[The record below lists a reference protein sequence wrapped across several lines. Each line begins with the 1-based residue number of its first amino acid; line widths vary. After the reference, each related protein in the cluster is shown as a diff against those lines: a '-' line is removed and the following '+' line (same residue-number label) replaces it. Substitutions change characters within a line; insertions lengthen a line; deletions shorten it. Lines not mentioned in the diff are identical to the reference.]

1 MCDILVSQAG
11 SHIRMTCCGAAVP
24 DWHHDFIMSISALT
38 VCIPMELSHMCNIE
52 MAACV
57 KYECHMEAHR
67 YSWLDAGL
75 RYLYGVSS
83 GDAAVMHCQ
92 SIHGE
97 NVTISFKHEYRRHT
111 LTSRCDVISDVM
123 NIKNN
128 FYVIM
133 CDVLSISY
141 VKMNLSQIFRNFQN
155 GRHFEVQ
162 VRYWTGSCTGIWV
175 IHQDRLCHSLH
186 FEILFD
192 VLA

>member
-1 MCDILVSQAG
+1 MGLHVLADDANALYPSTPIRPVLWPGDLV
-11 SHIRMTCCGAAVP
+11 IRP
-24 DWHHDFIMSISALT
+24 F
-38 VCIPMELSHMCNIE
+38 
-52 MAACV
+52 V
-57 KYECHMEAHR
+57 K
-67 YSWLDAGL
+67 L
-75 RYLYGVSS
+75 
-83 GDAAVMHCQ
+83 CQ

-97 NVTISFKHEYRRHT
+97 NVTISFTHEYRRHT

-123 NIKNN
+123 NIKNT

-155 GRHFEVQ
+155 GCHFEVN

-175 IHQDRLCHSLH
+175 IHQDMLCHSLH

-192 VLA
+192 VLALILTELWLFQNLTYFLILWPSYGTFVLHRL